1 MFEEGDGVRWMR
13 RLGVVLV
20 AAAVLAACGSDGS
33 TSTASGEGTTMSK
46 PAASSSAKATVS
58 TASSDEY
65 GDILVDGDGRTLYLF
80 EKDQG
85 TTTACTGPCASNWPA
100 FVDATPVAGDGV
112 DQAKLSTADG
122 EAPNQVVYNGH
133 LLYYFAGDK
142 EAGDVNGAEIPS
154 WHPVDASGAAVEE
167 EDAGS
172 APSVGGY

>member
-1 MFEEGDGVRWMR
+1 VIEEGDGVRWMR

-33 TSTASGEGTTMSK
+33 TSTASGDGTTTTAA
-46 PAASSSAKATVS
+46 PAASSGKASVS

-65 GDILVDGDGRTLYLF
+65 GTILVDGDGRTLYLF

-85 TTTACTGPCASNWPA
+85 TTTACSGPCVSNWPA

-112 DQAKLSTADG
+112 DQAKLATADG

-142 EAGDVNGAEIPS
+142 AAGDVNGAKIPS
-154 WHPVDASGAAVEE
+154 WYPVDASGAAVEH